1 MHSLKY
7 SVAKFIALAALSI
20 VSVSLQAQHT
30 LILKTGEKMQGTVQ
44 SLSNG
49 SISFLF
55 KGNTMTFKVDE
66 VSTIQFSATTAASSS
81 AAPADGGSK
90 GVEFVMAGRK
100 LVTQPKYE
108 NLTMKKGV
116 VVVEITIDKDG
127 RVMKASPGAE
137 GTTTTDQYLLTKAQ
151 QAAQS
156 AAFDKC
162 PKCPLEMK
170 GTISITF

>member
-1 MHSLKY
+1 MRILK
-7 SVAKFIALAALSI
+7 SFSAKLFLAFIFSALNFAAFG
-20 VSVSLQAQHT
+20 QHT
-30 LILKTGEKMQGTVQ
+30 IILKTGEKMQGTVQ
-44 SLSNG
+44 SLNNG
-49 SISFLF
+49 TISFLF
-55 KGNTMTFKVDE
+55 KGNTMTFKVAE
-66 VSTIQFSATTAASSS
+66 VSAIQFDDKPVTATTATT
-81 AAPADGGSK
+81 DGGSK
-90 GVEFVMAGRK
+90 GVEYVMAGRK

-108 NLTMKKGV
+108 NLTMKKGI

-137 GTTTTDQYLLTKAQ
+137 GTTTTDQYLLTKGQ

>member
-1 MHSLKY
+1 MLSFHQY
-7 SVAKFIALAALSI
+7 SKKI
-20 VSVSLQAQHT
+20 VTAFAFVCFAYAINAQQT

-49 SISFLF
+49 TISFLF
-55 KGNTMTFKVDE
+55 KGNTMSFKVAE
-66 VSTIQFSATTAASSS
+66 VSSIQFDDKPSAVTTAA
-81 AAPADGGSK
+81 PTDGGAK
-90 GVEFVMAGRK
+90 GVEYVMAGRK

-108 NLTMKKGV
+108 NLTMKKGI
-116 VVVEITIDKDG
+116 VVVEITFDKDG

-170 GTISITF
+170 GTITITF